1 MGIYL
6 NPGGDSFGMAVQSD
20 IYVDKTGMLVYL
32 NSILGT
38 EKRFVCIS
46 RPRRFGKSMTAHMVA
61 AYYDRT
67 ADGDSLFGDLSI
79 SRHPSFLQ
87 HQGRY
92 DVIQLNMQDFLS
104 NAETMEDMIQ
114 LLQKSILWDLLEA
127 YPDFRYFDNTSL
139 VRTMSDIY
147 QNTKRRFII
156 VIDEWDCVFR
166 EYKERTGDQKRYLD
180 FLRSWMKDKPYIGL
194 AYMTGILPIKKYG
207 SHSALNMFWEFSME
221 NPNVLAEYV
230 GFTEDEVKGLCR
242 SYGMDFD
249 ECRSWYDGYHFQN
262 GISVYN
268 PRSVVGAMTTKV
280 FDTYWNRTETYEALK
295 IYLDM
300 NFDGLRESI
309 LSLLANE
316 RVRIDTGT
324 FSNDMTTLNR
334 ADDVMTLLVHLGYLG
349 YDFDTKE
356 VFIPNREI
364 TQEYVNALVGS
375 TGWKEVIESVKASD
389 RLLQATLEK
398 KADMVADAIEKA
410 HAAMSHLQY
419 NDENALSYAVSLAY
433 YSAKRFYDVIREF
446 PSGKGYADLVFL
458 PRPRHAEKPAII
470 IELKWNQD
478 AKAAIQQ
485 IKEKGYVQ
493 ALESYKGRIL
503 LVGIAYDKRTRK
515 HNCEIE
521 EFEIDAAIAESE
533 KEMADGVGLIE
544 ARDALS
550 ALRVKHLG

>member
-20 IYVDKTGMLVYL
+20 IYVDKTGILAYL

-46 RPRRFGKSMTAHMVA
+46 RPRRFGKSMTANMIA

-67 ADGDSLFGDLSI
+67 SDGDSLFGDLSI
-79 SRHPSFLQ
+79 SKHPSFLQ
-87 HQGRY
+87 HRRKY

-104 NAETMEDMIQ
+104 SAETMENMLH
-114 LLQKSILWDLLEA
+114 LLQKSILWDLLEE
-127 YPDFRYFDNTSL
+127 YPDFRYFDTTNL
-139 VRTMSDIY
+139 IRTMSDIY
-147 QNTKRRFII
+147 QNTKRRFIL

-166 EYKERTGDQKRYLD
+166 EYKERTDDQKRYLD
-180 FLRSWMKDKPYIGL
+180 FLRAWMKDKPYIGL

-221 NPNVLAEYV
+221 NPSVLAKYV
-230 GFTEDEVKGLCR
+230 GFTEDEVKDLCI
-242 SYGMDFD
+242 SYDMDFA
-249 ECRSWYDGYHFQN
+249 ECKSWYDGYRFQN

-300 NFDGLRESI
+300 NFDGLRESV

-316 RVRIDTGT
+316 RVQIDTGT

-349 YDFDTKE
+349 YDFGTKE

-375 TGWKEVIESVKASD
+375 TGWKEVIDAVRASD
-389 RLLQATLEK
+389 RLLQATLEQD
-398 KADMVADAIEKA
+398 ADMVATGIEKA

-419 NDENALSYAVSLAY
+419 NDENSLSCAISLAY
-433 YSAKRFYDVIREF
+433 YSAKRFYDIIREF
-446 PSGKGYADLVFL
+446 PTGKGYADLVFL
-458 PRPRHAEKPAII
+458 PRPQHAEKPAII
-470 IELKWNQD
+470 IELKWNRD
-478 AKAAIQQ
+478 VSVAIRQ
-485 IKEKGYVQ
+485 IKEKGYAQ
-493 ALESYKGRIL
+493 ALEAYKGKIL
-503 LVGIAYDKRTRK
+503 LVGITYDKRNRK

-521 EFEIDAAIAESE
+521 EY
-533 KEMADGVGLIE
+533 
-544 ARDALS
+544 
-550 ALRVKHLG
+550 HL